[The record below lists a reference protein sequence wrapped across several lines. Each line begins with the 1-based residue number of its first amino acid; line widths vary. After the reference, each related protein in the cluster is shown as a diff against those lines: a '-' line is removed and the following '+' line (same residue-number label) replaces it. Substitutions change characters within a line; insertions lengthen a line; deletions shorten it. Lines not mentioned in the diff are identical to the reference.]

1 MLKEI
6 YFRLK
11 SDTADALREK
21 MDLLLADLAAHGV
34 TVSGLEE
41 SEKHTGYENKKEEI
55 MYLTD
60 QEKVYDSLRSGGCYV
75 LPCLHEKNRGEVFS
89 GAAYAVER
97 LEETDY
103 ASLDMAYRRLAGL
116 PWEILETDRLLV
128 RETTVQDVDCFYQ
141 IYAQP
146 SVTDYTEALFEDI
159 DEEIAYTE
167 SYIDTV
173 YAFYGYGMWTV
184 IKKDSLDV
192 IGRAGISWREGYRL
206 PELGFVIG
214 VPWQRQ
220 GYAFE
225 VCSAILHYA
234 GEELEMTQVQ
244 ALVQPENARSVRLC
258 EKLGFTKGGETK
270 VDGIR
275 HLVFV
280 KTL

>member
-41 SEKHTGYENKKEEI
+41 SEKHTVYENKKEEI

-146 SVTDYTEALFEDI
+146 SVTD
-159 DEEIAYTE
+159 
-167 SYIDTV
+167 
-173 YAFYGYGMWTV
+173 V
-184 IKKDSLDV
+184 ICC
-192 IGRAGISWREGYRL
+192 
-206 PELGFVIG
+206 EL
-214 VPWQRQ
+214 
-220 GYAFE
+220 
-225 VCSAILHYA
+225 
-234 GEELEMTQVQ
+234 
-244 ALVQPENARSVRLC
+244 
-258 EKLGFTKGGETK
+258 
-270 VDGIR
+270 
-275 HLVFV
+275 
-280 KTL
+280 